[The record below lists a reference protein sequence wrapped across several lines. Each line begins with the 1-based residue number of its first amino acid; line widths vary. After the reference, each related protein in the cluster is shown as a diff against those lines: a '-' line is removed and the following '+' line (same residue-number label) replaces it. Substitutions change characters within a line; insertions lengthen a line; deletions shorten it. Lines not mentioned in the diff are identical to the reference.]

1 LTSEECVNT
10 LNRSLVDQG
19 DKLFSQTF
27 AISSG
32 NSDFYKSEQQMC
44 EQFSKT
50 WLLRVLAI
58 SLAKRQRELLAKM
71 SKLSLRKDT
80 DMHIEDC
87 SINDIHS
94 IIKQAVTET
103 LKKLDKKQTSPSN
116 SKTLSSIELNVYTN
130 PYTRSQ
136 KSLFA

>member
-1 LTSEECVNT
+1 
-10 LNRSLVDQG
+10 
-19 DKLFSQTF
+19 
-27 AISSG
+27 
-32 NSDFYKSEQQMC
+32 MC
-44 EQFSKT
+44 EQLSKT

-87 SINDIHS
+87 SINDIPS